1 MPTMLHQALVSLFR
15 EEGTLAMYLFQA
27 GTKAPVPAGVKVE
40 SYATQFTDLNPP
52 EYSADAAY
60 LIKDGDEVRDAVV
73 VEVQLSPK
81 PEKRASWLQYV
92 ATAHRKLLRPVTV
105 IVLAVTEEM
114 ARWCEEAYGYDR
126 VGNTFRPLVIGPGA
140 IPRITDL
147 EQARALPELAVLS
160 VAAHGQ
166 EPGAEAIGIPAA
178 LACEALDSPFGP
190 RYADCVYEWLNQGA
204 RRALEETYKKMRGY
218 EFQSEWAR
226 RAAAEGRKEGIKE
239 GIKEGQQELLSTM
252 LGGKFGK
259 LPDWAVQR
267 LGAASD
273 ADLRRWAE
281 RVLIAGTLE
290 DVFAD

>member
-1 MPTMLHQALVSLFR
+1 MPTMTHQALASLFR
-15 EEGTLAMYLFQA
+15 EEGELGMFLFQA
-27 GTKAPVPAGVKVE
+27 GTKTPLPAGAKVE

-52 EYSADAAY
+52 EYGADAAY
-60 LIKDGDEVRDAVV
+60 LIKDGDEVQDAVV
-73 VEVQLSPK
+73 IEVQLSPS

-105 IVLAVTEEM
+105 MVLAVTEEM
-114 ARWCEEAYGYDR
+114 ARWCAEAYGYDR
-126 VGNTFRPLVIGPGA
+126 LGNTFRPLVIGPDA

-166 EPGAEAIGIPAA
+166 EPGAEAIGIPAV

-204 RRALEETYKKMRGY
+204 RRALEEQYKKMRGY
-218 EFQSEWAR
+218 EFQSELAR
-226 RAAAEGRKEGIKE
+226 RSAAEGRKEGIKE
-239 GIKEGQQELLSTM
+239 GRKESQQETLTKLLG
-252 LGGKFGK
+252 LKFGE
-259 LPDWAVQR
+259 LPDWVHRR
-267 LGAASD
+267 LRAASD
-273 ADLRRWAE
+273 LDIERWVE
-281 RVLIAGTLE
+281 RVIVAGTLD